1 MPDARDDANRA
12 RDAAKMAREAAERL
26 RHEAD
31 RLRNEKRSEANRMRS
46 EAVRLRNEAKEM
58 ERRARNEERGRSRE
72 QRHQHGGLGA
82 PGWESNIPGLPLLPV
97 MGDHGEAGARAS
109 ETFSADGLEDVRIH
123 QTAGKLIVRA
133 CTEGEEPSVTT
144 TGSKSAPQLEVTR
157 DGARVRIEIALS
169 TGWLFRRRQG
179 PTTVLALPALLQN
192 LDIDLGYGQIEARD
206 VSATILKINT
216 GAGEIAAYSLVGDLE
231 ADVGAGKIAIFDHRG
246 LVRSNAGTGDTMVD
260 IAETSPGDYRAEVG
274 MGRVELRLPP
284 DEVVSI
290 RASSGIGKK
299 RIDYPQGPDNAAI
312 RVHVETGIGEAV
324 VKARA
329 MGKAPERPPTFTAK
343 PQRSARSPQPPRR
356 REVEELR
363 VLEMLEQGKITS
375 QEAAEL
381 IAALQGLARP
391 PENDESD
398 PGPDGTVESE
408 PCA

>member
-1 MPDARDDANRA
+1 MPSGATMPDAREAADRAREAARLA
-12 RDAAKMAREAAERL
+12 RDAAERM

-46 EAVRLRNEAKEM
+46 DAVRLRNEAREM
-58 ERRARNEERGRSRE
+58 ERRAQEQERGQVRERRHHREPGVGGRSPDSSPLSPLPGMDE
-72 QRHQHGGLGA
+72 GG
-82 PGWESNIPGLPLLPV
+82 
-97 MGDHGEAGARAS
+97 AGARAS
-109 ETFSADGLEDVRIH
+109 EVFSADGLTDLRIH

-133 CTEGEEPSVTT
+133 RSEGEEPSVTT
-144 TGSKSAPQLEVTR
+144 TGSRSAPQLEVTR
-157 DGARVRIEIALS
+157 DGGRLRIEIALS

-179 PTTVLALPALLQN
+179 ATTVLVLPAELSKI
-192 LDIDLGYGQIEARD
+192 DIDLGYGEVQARD
-206 VSATILKINT
+206 LTGANIKVNV
-216 GAGEIAAYSLVGDLE
+216 GAGEIATYSLCGALD
-231 ADVGAGKIAIFDHRG
+231 ADVGAGKIAIHDHRG

-260 IAETSPGDYRAEVG
+260 IAETALGDYRVEVG

-299 RIDYPQGPDNAAI
+299 RIDYPQGPDNAPI
-312 RVHVETGIGEAV
+312 RINVETGIGEAV

-329 MGKAPERPPTFTAK
+329 LGKTPERPPIFDSK
-343 PQRSARSPQPPRR
+343 PQRSGRPAQPPRR

-391 PENDESD
+391 PDSDEENIAT
-398 PGPDGTVESE
+398 PGPFT
-408 PCA
+408 